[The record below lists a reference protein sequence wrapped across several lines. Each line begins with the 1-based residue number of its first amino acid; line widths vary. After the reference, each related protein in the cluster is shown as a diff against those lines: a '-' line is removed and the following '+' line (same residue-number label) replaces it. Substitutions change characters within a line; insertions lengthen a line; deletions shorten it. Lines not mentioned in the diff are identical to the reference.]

1 MRRLTCP
8 FNIDEKRGEAD
19 SGALPATLPAIAK
32 STQRQHRNPYRAGRR
47 AQTAG
52 TSGAPQA
59 AFEFEGELRA
69 LLSSAY

>member
-1 MRRLTCP
+1 MRSGGKRIPARCLPRCRLSQKAP
-8 FNIDEKRGEAD
+8 SA
-19 SGALPATLPAIAK
+19 
-32 STQRQHRNPYRAGRR
+32 STGTRTGRR